1 LRKSRGIRSRQVGLR
16 ETSASEPF
24 DGHIA
29 GIYAR
34 TDLERGVWKAPASR
48 AVSLQISINQ
58 GDQYI
63 LHPRGVTCIRN
74 FRSEGRD
81 LRVWGARTMSSEP
94 KYRYITVRRV
104 MIFSEESIDRGTKWV
119 VFEPNNEELWEKVK
133 QVVSVFLMDQWRVGA
148 LAGTTAEEAFF
159 IKCDRT
165 TMTQDDIDNG
175 RLICIIG
182 IAPVKPTE
190 FIVFRITQIKR

>member
-1 LRKSRGIRSRQVGLR
+1 LL
-16 ETSASEPF
+16 
-24 DGHIA
+24 
-29 GIYAR
+29 
-34 TDLERGVWKAPASR
+34 
-48 AVSLQISINQ
+48 ISINQ
-58 GDQYI
+58 GDQDI
-63 LHPRGVTCIRN
+63 LNPRGVNCIRN

-94 KYRYITVRRV
+94 KYRYSTVRRV
-104 MIFSEESIDRGTKWV
+104 MIFSEESIDRGTEWV
-119 VFEPNNEELWEKVK
+119 VFEPNNKAFWEKAK
-133 QVVSVFLMDQWRVGA
+133 RVVSAFIMNQWRAGA

-175 RLICIIG
+175 LLICIIG
-182 IAPVKPTE
+182 IAPVKPAE